1 MRRLKLDLSDLVEA
15 FEDASPEIGRFLDLE
30 TGQVIVIT
38 DEVREELN
46 KIYTLVY
53 GKSGEEKT
61 PFDEA
66 LRRRNLPDWQQAMLV
81 EADQIEQ
88 GFGER
93 YIRVPQAD
101 SRAAYQDMEAF
112 IETVP
117 DPRLANLLEYAI
129 RGRGAFRRFKDVLA
143 DHPRDRERWF
153 VFKDQQL
160 RQRILEW
167 LAEEEIE
174 VVDED

>member
-1 MRRLKLDLSDLVEA
+1 MRRLTLDLSELAEA
-15 FEDASPEIGRFLDLE
+15 FEDASQEIDRFLDLE
-30 TGQVIVIT
+30 TGQVIMIT
-38 DEVREELN
+38 DETREELN
-46 KIYTLVY
+46 KIYAQVY
-53 GKSGEEKT
+53 GKGGEEKT

-66 LRRRNLPDWQQAMLV
+66 LRWRNLPDWEQALLV
-81 EADQIEQ
+81 EADQVEQ

-112 IETVP
+112 IETVA

-143 DHPRDRERWF
+143 DHPPDRERWF
-153 VFKDQQL
+153 VFKGQQL
-160 RQRILEW
+160 RLRVLEW

-174 VVDED
+174 AIDED